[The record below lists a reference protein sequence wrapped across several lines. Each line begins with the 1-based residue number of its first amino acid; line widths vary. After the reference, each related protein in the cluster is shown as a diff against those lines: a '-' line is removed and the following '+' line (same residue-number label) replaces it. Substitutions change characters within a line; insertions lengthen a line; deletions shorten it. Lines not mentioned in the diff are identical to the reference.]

1 MYIKEKIR
9 RKTIMKRNKND
20 VIIAVVREREVR
32 LKVLNI

>member
-20 VIIAVVREREVR
+20 VIIAVVRERGAPEGA
-32 LKVLNI
+32 